1 MCPLLCS
8 ESRAWSL
15 CFQVEFPEA
24 QGDVPPGGQAAG
36 ASGGSGSG
44 AGDVAPAEREIGR
57 LGGDGSSSSKPVM
70 VPFAC
75 HVNHSPRP
83 HCVRYGRLTPRTQTL
98 DYPAFRP
105 CSKGQQVYISY
116 GPVPNLKLICFYG
129 FAVPSNPHD
138 LVMLQLEVRS
148 SRLEIALLAEYR
160 RPAPRDP
167 PPPDAGLCPP
177 LCSRPRVRCSS
188 SRRPRW
194 SSWASRWSTTCRTAR
209 FRNRYGRFVC
219 GGFAGCRCPV
229 EWQHCASHS

>member
-167 PPPDAGLCPP
+167 PPPPRCWTVPASVQPPEGPLQQQQAAALELLGLTLEHNLQDGPFSKQVWAVR
-177 LCSRPRVRCSS
+177 LWRVC
-188 SRRPRW
+188 W
-194 SSWASRWSTTCRTAR
+194 L
-209 FRNRYGRFVC
+209 
-219 GGFAGCRCPV
+219 PV
-229 EWQHCASHS
+229 SC